1 MSTFIFSGLV
11 KMSLLPKALAAV
23 LAPMELPMTHVVQ
36 PPQPLREVV
45 VHKEL
50 SWNPFVGLCG
60 RRPPKAEAAGAD
72 DAKKNRNDEDPIEII
87 SKQGSAAVKVRTVLR
102 PADLV

>member
-23 LAPMELPMTHVVQ
+23 LAPMELPMTHAAP
-36 PPQPLREVV
+36 PPQPLREIV

-50 SWNPFVGLCG
+50 WWNPFVGLCG
-60 RRPPKAEAAGAD
+60 RRPPKTANNT
-72 DAKKNRNDEDPIEII
+72 KKTDEDPIEII
-87 SKQGSAAVKVRTVLR
+87 SKQGSAAVKVRKVLR